1 MDVIYKQACYSGQE
15 LVNINSDH
23 IIVFKSAYGSVGRWL
38 QPF

>member
-15 LVNINSDH
+15 LVNQKNYCF
-23 IIVFKSAYGSVGRWL
+23 IVLKSSYGSVGIHL

>member
-15 LVNINSDH
+15 LVTLKSLYIT
-23 IIVFKSAYGSVGRWL
+23 VFKSAYGSVGIEL